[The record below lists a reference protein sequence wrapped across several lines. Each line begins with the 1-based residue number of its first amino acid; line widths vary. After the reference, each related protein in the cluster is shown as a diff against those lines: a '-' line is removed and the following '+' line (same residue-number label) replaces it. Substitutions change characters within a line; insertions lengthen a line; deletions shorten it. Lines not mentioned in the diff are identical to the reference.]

1 MSSNKFLGK
10 FEAIVIIV
18 IIATVFLGISGT
30 VAYRLSDNQY
40 KTDMIVTEK
49 SSSLVDI
56 QGRELPPTVSVS
68 ARYTNKSTGKEEYR
82 NFVFHVSR
90 YQHDTIPIGYTYSC
104 DIRTSRFPIDDVVG
118 EITWKN
124 FQEKKQ

>member
-56 QGRELPPTVSVS
+56 QGRELPQTISVS
-68 ARYTNKSTGKEEYR
+68 ARYTNKSTRKEEYR

-90 YQHDTIPIGYTYSC
+90 YQHDIIPIGYTYSC